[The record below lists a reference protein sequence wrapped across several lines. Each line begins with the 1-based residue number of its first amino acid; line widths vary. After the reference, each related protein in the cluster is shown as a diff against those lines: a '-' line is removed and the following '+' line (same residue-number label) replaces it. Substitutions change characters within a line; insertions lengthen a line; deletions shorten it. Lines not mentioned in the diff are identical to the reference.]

1 MRGHG
6 HLQRSTPRWSTGLL
20 LIGLSISLGGCL
32 THTRDPEGAL
42 AAIPSDYRQ
51 RHPIV
56 IEEANRSVEIFVGS
70 ARGGLTAEQ
79 RADVIGFGQ
88 TWLHDGTGPMVVDVP
103 KDTPNARAAADAS
116 HEVHSLLS
124 AIGIPPN
131 AVTTRAYR
139 PRDPRQ
145 FATLRLTYP
154 RITAEAGPC
163 GLWPDDI
170 GPSIKNRVY
179 IENKSYHN
187 FGCASQRNL
196 AAMVD
201 NPSDL
206 VQPRPETP
214 PYTARRSIAFDKY
227 RKGNPTS
234 TTYSDGDKAKLSD
247 LGK

>member
-6 HLQRSTPRWSTGLL
+6 PFQRSTPRWHTGLL

-42 AAIPSDYRQ
+42 AAIPADYRQ

-56 IEEANRSVEIFVGS
+56 IEEAPRALEVFVGS
-70 ARGGLTAEQ
+70 ARGGLSAEQ
-79 RADVIGFGQ
+79 RADVVGFGQ
-88 TWLHDGTGPMVVDVP
+88 AWLRDATGPMAIDMP

-116 HEVHSLLS
+116 HEVRSLLS

-154 RITAEAGPC
+154 RIAAEAGPC

-179 IENKSYHN
+179 IENKPYHN

-201 NPSDL
+201 NPADL
-206 VQPRPETP
+206 VQPRSETP

-227 RKGNPTS
+227 RKGNPTG

>member
-1 MRGHG
+1 MRARE
-6 HLQRSTPRWSTGLL
+6 HLGTSTHRWRTGLL
-20 LIGLSISLGGCL
+20 LVALSVSLGGCL
-32 THTRDPEGAL
+32 THARDDNGEL
-42 AAIPSDYRQ
+42 AAIPADYRQ

-56 IEEANRSVEIFVGS
+56 IEEAERSIDIFVGS
-70 ARGGLTAEQ
+70 GRGGLSAEQ
-79 RADVIGFGQ
+79 RADVISLGQ
-88 TWLHDGTGPMVVDVP
+88 AWLREGTAGLVIDVP
-103 KDTPNARAAADAS
+103 TGTPNARASADAL
-116 HEVHSLLS
+116 HEVRSLLS
-124 AIGIPPN
+124 ALGIPPN
-131 AVTTRAYR
+131 AIATRAYR

-170 GPSIKNRVY
+170 GPSVKNRVY
-179 IENKSYHN
+179 IENKPYHN
-187 FGCASQRNL
+187 FGCAYQRNL

-206 VQPRPETP
+206 VQARPETP

-227 RKGNPTS
+227 RKGTPTA

-247 LGK
+247 VGK